1 MLAEKTMTF
10 AGLNYLAIFVA
21 AVAAFATGAV
31 WYGVLGSRW
40 LAALGKTKEDMK
52 PTPLPFII
60 SFIAELVMAFV
71 LAGTIG
77 HMGEVSIRI
86 GIVSALFV
94 WAGFIATTVIVN
106 NAYQGTPWS
115 LPLIDAG
122 HWLAVLIVMGA
133 VIGAFGV

>member
-1 MLAEKTMTF
+1 MVF
-10 AGLNYLAIFVA
+10 AGLNYPAVFIA
-21 AVAAFATGAV
+21 AVAAFATGAI

-40 LAALGKTKEDMK
+40 LAALGKTREELR
-52 PTPLPFII
+52 PTPLPFIV
-60 SFIAELVMAFV
+60 SFVSELIMAFV
-71 LAGTIG
+71 LAGIIG
-77 HMGEVSIRI
+77 HMGEVTIRT

-94 WAGFIATTVIVN
+94 WAGFVVTTTFVN

-122 HWLAVLIVMGA
+122 HWLAVLVVMGI